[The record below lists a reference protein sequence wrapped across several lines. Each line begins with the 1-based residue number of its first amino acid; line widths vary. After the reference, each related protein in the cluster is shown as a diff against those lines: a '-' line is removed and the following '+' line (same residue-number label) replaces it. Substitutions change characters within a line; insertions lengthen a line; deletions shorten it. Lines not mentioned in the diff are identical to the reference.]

1 MITIFSSFANQGHN
15 VVAAA
20 DDFNGSIRVAGVWD
34 GVEGDGATLDDHAGA
49 IPTGGTVSA
58 EVSGDVAF
66 MKYNFEVAGS
76 LDLLMMALP
85 HHLDT
90 IKTPQTHHKLH
101 ALKGI
106 HNYSFY

>member
-34 GVEGDGATLDDHAGA
+34 GVEGDAATLDDHSGA

-58 EVSGDVAF
+58 EVAGDVAF

-101 ALKGI
+101 ALKGN
-106 HNYSFY
+106 HYHTL